1 MRRFLSYIMLFELL
15 VFSQHTLM
23 AAEVPQEL
31 KSRQEQLLSSVDR
44 VRKAV
49 VGVSDGI
56 GVGSGVIISGD
67 GIVLTAS
74 HVVEGRG
81 RGFRGRRGPD
91 RPITVLFPDGTQYA
105 ATLLGKNADAD
116 AAVLKISEPPR
127 EGTEF
132 PHADMGK
139 TTNTQP
145 GQWCFALGHP
155 GGYRTDRQA
164 PLRFG
169 RVLSV
174 GSRTVVSDCAIL
186 LGDSGGPLFDM
197 EGRVIGIHSMIT
209 SLIIENR
216 HVAIDAFHHD
226 WERLMAGE
234 RWGKL
239 RSSDNDA
246 IETGIFGIRVAWR
259 DFIPVV
265 DDVIDGTPA
274 KAAGI
279 QKGDVLLGIG
289 AGRIADRLDLST
301 IIDLLE
307 EDQQVDVRIRRGSEE
322 LALKLT
328 TGDLMTTDSADS
340 SEGASGGSARRD
352 SIREEQREKEIMEQ
366 LSDNRRIGPNEKRAP
381 EALQQFNPVA
391 EEHRNGVVAIRDG
404 GPLLCLGT
412 VVSSDGY
419 ILTKASELNDALRP
433 EVVFPKGGR
442 FPAKEVARDVS
453 FDLALL
459 KVDGREL
466 QPLEFRPTPAQ
477 VGELALLQDP
487 RGRPAIPTVVS
498 VEAHSMENSNR
509 AFLGIKPRTDLNGVR
524 IAQIIPGGAAERNG
538 LKENDVILSIAGQ
551 DLQSAEEL
559 MERVLSF
566 KPGDKVAVRYMR
578 GEKIESL
585 ELVLTAR
592 FTNENPLL
600 PLYDVLDSPQM
611 QFASVHAGGFPRVL
625 QIDADVYPSK
635 VGGPLLDLEGRSLG
649 IVIARADR
657 YPTYVIPADSV
668 QEVFQR
674 LKAEAEAKA
683 AQSAAAAEGAA
694 SAVET
699 QEPATSSVQ

>member
-31 KSRQEQLLSSVDR
+31 KSRQEQLLSSVDK

-56 GVGSGVIISGD
+56 GVGSGVIVSGD

-74 HVVEGRG
+74 HVVEG

-91 RPITVLFPDGTQYA
+91 RPITVLFPDGTQYPA
-105 ATLLGKNADAD
+105 KLLGKNADAD

-139 TTNTQP
+139 TTDTQP

-307 EDQQVDVRIRRGSEE
+307 EDQQVDVRIRRGGEE

-328 TGDLMTTDSADS
+328 TGDLMTTDSADT
-340 SEGASGGSARRD
+340 SEGSRGGSARRD

-566 KPGDKVAVRYMR
+566 KPGDSVAVRYMR

>member
-23 AAEVPQEL
+23 AAEVPPEL
-31 KSRQEQLLSSVDR
+31 KSRQEQLLSSVDK

-56 GVGSGVIISGD
+56 GVGSGVIVSGD

-74 HVVEGRG
+74 HVVEG

-91 RPITVLFPDGTQYA
+91 RPITVLFPDGTQYPA
-105 ATLLGKNADAD
+105 KLLGKNADAD

-139 TTNTQP
+139 TIDTQP

-216 HVAIDAFHHD
+216 HVAIDAFHKD

-307 EDQQVDVRIRRGSEE
+307 EDQQVDVKVRRGSEE

-328 TGDLMTTDSADS
+328 TGDLMTTDSADT
-340 SEGASGGSARRD
+340 SEGSRGGSARRD

-381 EALQQFNPVA
+381 ESLQQFNPVA

-442 FPAKEVARDVS
+442 FPAREVARDVS

-466 QPLEFRPTPAQ
+466 QPLEFRPTPAL

-566 KPGDKVAVRYMR
+566 KPGDSVAVRYMR

-683 AQSAAAAEGAA
+683 AQPAAAAGGAA

>member
-31 KSRQEQLLSSVDR
+31 KSRQEQLLSSVDK

-56 GVGSGVIISGD
+56 GVGSGVIVSGD

-74 HVVEGRG
+74 HVVEG

-91 RPITVLFPDGTQYA
+91 RPITVLFPDGTQYPA
-105 ATLLGKNADAD
+105 KLLGKNADAD

-139 TTNTQP
+139 TTDTQP

-265 DDVIDGTPA
+265 DEVIDGTPA

-307 EDQQVDVRIRRGSEE
+307 EDQQVDVRIRRGGEE

-328 TGDLMTTDSADS
+328 TGDLMTTDSADT
-340 SEGASGGSARRD
+340 SEGSRGGSARRD

-566 KPGDKVAVRYMR
+566 KPGDSVAVRYMR

>member
-1 MRRFLSYIMLFELL
+1 MLLFVLPVLSQPML
-15 VFSQHTLM
+15 T
-23 AAEVPQEL
+23 AAEIPQEL
-31 KSRQEQLLSSVDR
+31 KSRQEQLLTSVEK
-44 VRKAV
+44 VRSAV

-56 GVGSGVIISGD
+56 GTGSGVVVSGD

-74 HVVEGRG
+74 HVVEGRS
-81 RGFRGRRGPD
+81 RGGRGRRGPD
-91 RPITVLFPDGTQYA
+91 RPITIVFPDGAQYP

-116 AAVLKISEPPR
+116 AAVLKISESPR
-127 EGTEF
+127 TGSEF
-132 PHADMGK
+132 PHVEMGK
-139 TTNTQP
+139 TTETQP

-155 GGYRTDRQA
+155 GGYRIERPA

-169 RVLSV
+169 RILSV

-197 EGRVIGIHSMIT
+197 DGRVIGIHSMIT

-216 HVAIDAFHHD
+216 HVAIDAFHKD
-226 WERLMAGE
+226 WERLLSGD

-239 RSSDNDA
+239 RSMDNDA
-246 IETGIFGIRVAWR
+246 IETGIFGVRVAWR

-265 DDVIDGTPA
+265 EEVIEGTPA
-274 KAAGI
+274 KTAGL

-307 EDQQVDVRIRRGSEE
+307 EDQSIDVRIRRGTEE
-322 LALKLT
+322 QTVKLT
-328 TGDLMTTDSADS
+328 TGDLMTTDSGDTPD
-340 SEGASGGSARRD
+340 GAESGGLRRRD

-381 EALQQFNPVA
+381 EALNQFNPVA
-391 EEHRNGVVAIRDG
+391 EDQRNSVVAIRDG

-412 VVSSDGY
+412 VVSADGY
-419 ILTKASELNDALRP
+419 ILTKASELNGALRP

-459 KVDGREL
+459 KVEGREL
-466 QPLEFRPTPAQ
+466 QPLEFRSTPAQ

-487 RGRPAIPTVVS
+487 RGRPSIPTVVS
-498 VEAHSMENSNR
+498 VETHTMENSNR
-509 AFLGIKPRTDLNGVR
+509 AFLGIKPKTDLNGVR

-538 LKENDVILSIAGQ
+538 LKENDVILSIADQ
-551 DLQSAEEL
+551 DLQSSEEL
-559 MERVLSF
+559 MQRVLSF
-566 KPGDKVAVRYMR
+566 KPGDTVAVRYMR
-578 GEKIESL
+578 GDKIESL
-585 ELVLTAR
+585 DLVLTAR

-600 PLYDVLDSPQM
+600 PLYDVLETPQM

-674 LKAEAEAKA
+674 LKAEAESKA
-683 AQSAAAAEGAA
+683 AQAAAAGSSAA
-694 SAVET
+694 VSTEET
-699 QEPATSSVQ
+699 LEPAAALVQ

>member
-31 KSRQEQLLSSVDR
+31 KSRQEQLLSSVDK

-56 GVGSGVIISGD
+56 GVGSGVIVSGD

-74 HVVEGRG
+74 HVVEG

-91 RPITVLFPDGTQYA
+91 RPITVLFPDGTQYPA
-105 ATLLGKNADAD
+105 KLLGKNADAD

-139 TTNTQP
+139 TTDTQP

-307 EDQQVDVRIRRGSEE
+307 EDQQVDVRIRRGGEE

-328 TGDLMTTDSADS
+328 TGDLMTTDSADT
-340 SEGASGGSARRD
+340 SEGSRGGSARRD

-566 KPGDKVAVRYMR
+566 KPGDSVAVRYMR

-625 QIDADVYPSK
+625 QIDADVYPAK

>member
-31 KSRQEQLLSSVDR
+31 KSRQEQLLSSVDK

-56 GVGSGVIISGD
+56 GVGSGVIVSGD

-74 HVVEGRG
+74 HVVEG

-91 RPITVLFPDGTQYA
+91 RPITVLFPDGTQYPA
-105 ATLLGKNADAD
+105 KLLGKNADAD

-139 TTNTQP
+139 TTDTQP

-216 HVAIDAFHHD
+216 HVAIDAFHND

-307 EDQQVDVRIRRGSEE
+307 EDQQVDVRIRRGGEE

-328 TGDLMTTDSADS
+328 TGDLMTTDSADT
-340 SEGASGGSARRD
+340 SEGSRGGSARRD

-566 KPGDKVAVRYMR
+566 KPGDSVAVRYMR

>member
-1 MRRFLSYIMLFELL
+1 
-15 VFSQHTLM
+15 
-23 AAEVPQEL
+23 
-31 KSRQEQLLSSVDR
+31 
-44 VRKAV
+44 
-49 VGVSDGI
+49 
-56 GVGSGVIISGD
+56 
-67 GIVLTAS
+67 
-74 HVVEGRG
+74 
-81 RGFRGRRGPD
+81 
-91 RPITVLFPDGTQYA
+91 
-105 ATLLGKNADAD
+105 
-116 AAVLKISEPPR
+116 
-127 EGTEF
+127 
-132 PHADMGK
+132 
-139 TTNTQP
+139 
-145 GQWCFALGHP
+145 
-155 GGYRTDRQA
+155 
-164 PLRFG
+164 
-169 RVLSV
+169 
-174 GSRTVVSDCAIL
+174 
-186 LGDSGGPLFDM
+186 
-197 EGRVIGIHSMIT
+197 
-209 SLIIENR
+209 
-216 HVAIDAFHHD
+216 
-226 WERLMAGE
+226 
-234 RWGKL
+234 
-239 RSSDNDA
+239 
-246 IETGIFGIRVAWR
+246 
-259 DFIPVV
+259 VV